1 MIEPEAGLLLFPH
14 IRILLASIIPGTIY
28 FFGEGGGIS

>member
-14 IRILLASIIPGTIY
+14 IRIVLASIIPGNI
-28 FFGEGGGIS
+28 FFWGGGEIS